1 MEEGGEGGGRRK
13 EGAQLSEQE
22 TEAQTVCTSCCERTG
37 LGVNHGIQCPA
48 RVLLAVFFT
57 EPKQQASL
65 AVCQ

>member
-1 MEEGGEGGGRRK
+1 MEEGGEEEERRE

-22 TEAQTVCTSCCERTG
+22 TEAQAVCTSCCERTG

-48 RVLLAVFFT
+48 RVLLAVFFS
-57 EPKQQASL
+57 ESKQQASL